1 MQALIRT
8 LFDIVMIR
16 KGPDAIPHSWV
27 LFYASAVLWLF
38 PLFFAALLVP
48 NFTEAAVAITLAS
61 WLLGLACFA
70 AIIGLSGFRA
80 RLLQAISAIIGC
92 GALIFIAQV
101 AGLVFLTPFVGSP
114 LVQILIWLLLI
125 WSVRVKG
132 HIVSSTIDCERHIG
146 LLIAIAVFVL
156 QYAVAKALTPTI

>member
-1 MQALIRT
+1 
-8 LFDIVMIR
+8 MIR
-16 KGPDAIPHSWV
+16 KGPDAIPYSWV
-27 LFYASAVLWLF
+27 LLHATAILWLF
-38 PLFFAALLVP
+38 PLAVAAVLVP
-48 NFTEAAVAITLAS
+48 NFSAAAIAITLVS
-61 WLLGLACFA
+61 WLLSLACFA
-70 AIIGLSGFRA
+70 LIIGLSGFRA

-92 GALIFIAQV
+92 GALIFIVQV
-101 AGLVFLTPFVGSP
+101 AGLIFLTPFVGSA

-132 HIVSSTIDCERHIG
+132 HIVSCTIDCERHIG